1 LSYMQRA
8 GVTVSGIAYDGKVS
22 REVASILPD
31 CEERALRSLSRV
43 YGSADDMVAAMKEQV
58 IASLP
63 LCESP
68 IEEMMLVALGFMVIQ
83 GHEGFPVIHDL
94 SSGEPW
100 PNKNIVIVPQFA
112 FARYRLDFLVTV
124 GKRWLAVEC
133 DGADYHAL
141 PAQRIRDRNR
151 DDYLRDLGIPTIRYS
166 GAWLKRNGAKIAD
179 EVAAVIR
186 EWRAAA

>member
-1 LSYMQRA
+1 MQRA

-22 REVASILPD
+22 ADVAKLLPD
-31 CEERALRSLSRV
+31 CEGRALRDLADL
-43 YGSADDMVAAMKEQV
+43 YGSAGQMVEAMKEQV

-68 IEEMMLVALGFMVIQ
+68 IEELMLVALGFMVIR

-94 SSGEPW
+94 TSGEPW
-100 PNKNIVIVPQFA
+100 PKKHIVIVPQFA

-124 GKRWLAVEC
+124 GKQWLAIEC
-133 DGADYHAL
+133 DGADYHTS
-141 PAQRIRDRNR
+141 PDQRTRDRLR

-179 EVAAVIR
+179 EVAAVIQ
-186 EWRAAA
+186 EWKDAA

>member
-1 LSYMQRA
+1 MAHMQRA
-8 GVTVSGIAYDGKVS
+8 GVAVSGIAYDGKVS
-22 REVASILPD
+22 QDAASIIPD
-31 CEERALRSLSRV
+31 CEERAMRRLSMI
-43 YGSADDMVAAMKEQV
+43 YGDAGKMVASMKDQA
-58 IASLP
+58 ISALP

-68 IEEMMLVALGFMVIQ
+68 IEEMMLVALGFMVIR

-166 GAWLKRNGAKIAD
+166 GTWLKRNGAKIAD
-179 EVAAVIR
+179 EIEAVLQEWKDAA
-186 EWRAAA
+186 

>member
-1 LSYMQRA
+1 LSYLQRA
-8 GVTVSGIAYDGKVS
+8 GVTVSSIAYNGKVS
-22 REVASILPD
+22 TDVAKMLPD
-31 CEERALRSLSRV
+31 CEERALRDLSDL
-43 YGSADDMVAAMKEQV
+43 YGGAAEMVKGMREQA

-68 IEEMMLVALGFMVIQ
+68 IEEMMMVALGFMVIR

-94 SSGEPW
+94 TSGEPW
-100 PNKNIVIVPQFA
+100 PKKHIVIVPQFA

-124 GKRWLAVEC
+124 GKQWLAVEC
-133 DGADYHAL
+133 DGADYHTT
-141 PAQRIRDRNR
+141 PEQRTRDRNR

-179 EVAAVIR
+179 EVIAVIQ